1 MAARIDDL
9 CDAVKAIVDAHVAA
23 TPPPTPLVAEV
34 EVADIPSVDFEAM
47 SATKLYL
54 AVTQDGYDPGS
65 PTSRAEDAGSYPVRV
80 ICVARYC
87 EPGRPTLAWRRG
99 LSVWF
104 AGLVDRLN
112 DPRQRVD
119 GAYADAS
126 EPVEFVRAELL
137 ERKLFWSEFAVTYR
151 DD

>member
-9 CDAVKAIVDAHVAA
+9 CDAVKAIVDAYVTA

-34 EVADIPSVDFEAM
+34 EVADIPSVDFEAI
-47 SATKLYL
+47 SATKLYI

-65 PTSRAEDAGSYPVRV
+65 PISRAEDGGSYPVRV

-87 EPGRPTLAWRRG
+87 DGGRPTLAWRRP
-99 LSVWF
+99 LTEWF

-112 DPRQRVD
+112 NPRERVS

>member
-1 MAARIDDL
+1 MPARVDVL
-9 CDAVKAIVDAHVAA
+9 CDAVKAVIDAFVTA
-23 TPPPTPLVAEV
+23 TPPPDGAVATV
-34 EVADIPSVDFEAM
+34 EVADVPSVDFEAM
-47 SATKLYL
+47 APDTLYL

-65 PTSRAEDAGSYPVRV
+65 PVSRGGDTAGYPVRV
-80 ICVARYC
+80 ICVARYTDR
-87 EPGRPTLAWRRG
+87 GRPTLAWRRP
-99 LSVWF
+99 LSEWF

-119 GAYADAS
+119 GAYPDAS
-126 EPVEFVRAELL
+126 EDVQFDRAELV